1 MKKGGIFRSIGAGL
15 LTLTVLLSLVVCGM
29 PVHVSAASSSE
40 LKEALDDLKSKN
52 QELQSQIDAL
62 QQKKN
67 DNLSEIQQI
76 VAQKNNIDQ
85 EIVLLYEQLDN
96 LNAQISAYNQLIA
109 DKQEELDEAEAR
121 LAELNLQNRARIR
134 TMEAEGNLSFWSV
147 LFKATSFS
155 DLLDRLNMIQEI
167 AEADRQRIDKMNA
180 AAAQV
185 AQAQDELKA
194 EKGSLEE
201 SRTQLAL
208 TQGELDARRAEADA
222 LLSQLLERGAEYE
235 ALLDASEKKQDELMA
250 EIAQKEK
257 EYTQAKKKEE
267 EAAKPP
273 VVGGSNSG
281 GWVIPCSYVYV
292 SSPFKPERLHPI
304 LGYVRPHNGIDLAAY
319 LNTPVYATR
328 SGTVTTTA
336 YQEYGAGNYVSINH
350 GDGFASI
357 YMHLE
362 AYVVSPGQQVAA
374 GQLIGY
380 VGTTGL
386 SEGPHLHFGI
396 SYHGTYVNPANYMNF

>member
-15 LTLTVLLSLVVCGM
+15 LALAMLAGLVVCGM

-194 EKGSLEE
+194 EKDSLEE

-235 ALLDASEKKQDELMA
+235 ALLDASEEKQDELMA
-250 EIAQKEK
+250 EIAQKEN

-267 EAAKPP
+267 EAARPP
-273 VVGGSNSG
+273 VVGGSNPG

-292 SSPFKPERLHPI
+292 SSSFKPERLHPI
-304 LGYVRPHNGIDLAAY
+304 LGYIRPHNGIDLAAY
-319 LNTPVYATR
+319 LNTPVYATH